1 MSKALLGVAQSKKK
15 TKKILLL
22 FKEVLGHVNHF

>member
-1 MSKALLGVAQSKKK
+1 MSKALLGVAQSKK
-15 TKKILLL
+15 TKKLLLL